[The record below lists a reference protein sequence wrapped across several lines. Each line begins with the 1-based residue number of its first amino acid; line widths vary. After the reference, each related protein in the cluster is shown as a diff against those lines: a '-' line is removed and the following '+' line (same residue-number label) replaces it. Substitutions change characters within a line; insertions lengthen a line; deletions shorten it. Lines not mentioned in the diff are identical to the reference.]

1 MKVKMM
7 LGYSIIETTKAK
19 MKTDY
24 EKLFVQL
31 KKNFKNGQ
39 AIVVKA

>member
-1 MKVKMM
+1 MM
-7 LGYSIIETTKAK
+7 LGYSIIKTTKAK

-31 KKNFKNGQ
+31 KKNFKSGQ
-39 AIVVKA
+39 EVFTA